1 LKFIINKTNIL
12 KMVKKH
18 INLDNEI
25 SFDFLNC
32 VDDYYYKS
40 FNKRVVGRY
49 LNIRYF
55 GISLEIKYHED

>member
-1 LKFIINKTNIL
+1 
-12 KMVKKH
+12 MVKKH

-49 LNIRYF
+49 LNIRCF
-55 GISLEIKYHED
+55 GISLEIKYYED